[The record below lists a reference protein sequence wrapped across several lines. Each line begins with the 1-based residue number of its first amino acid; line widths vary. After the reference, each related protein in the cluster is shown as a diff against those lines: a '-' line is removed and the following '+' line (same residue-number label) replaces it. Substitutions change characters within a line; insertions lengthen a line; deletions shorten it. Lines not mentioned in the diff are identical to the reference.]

1 MDACFS
7 STKSADSLQCLV
19 CPQSVFIIW
28 HSIDSSPWK
37 GRYFAPRC
45 LALLMNSV
53 LPSVA
58 SETNHLTPEADFT
71 ATIPKSGLERNVE
84 KVFSLGPSDRL
95 QVIDETASAVYL
107 PQKSGSNEDN
117 SSGQY
122 GTAYLFLNGTC
133 DFDKTIQLK
142 DAFPGYPKPLWVRE
156 ESSSSGND
164 EEASSKR
171 SVRYIFTNP
180 PEEHLG
186 KVTSFCVRFKTVQAS
201 GSNTETS
208 TTAPTTSA
216 TSSGAQTG
224 GATIPGNGDV
234 TAKPDNPE
242 LHPDGSGTETSTTA
256 PTTSATS
263 SGAQTGGATI
273 PGDGNATVEPV
284 EPSVPSPPSEG
295 EPGAEGQVTPSP
307 EEIGDDEQV
316 DEVAESPEESLQ
328 TGGHPGGAEAPRE
341 PAAPGMIPAAYPIP
355 SLTSG
360 STAVSGVN
368 DKEEE
373 LNRGVN
379 QPGSARLRRL
389 NVTPEAEE
397 AFLTIVIHSAAW
409 SVAGGISTLSVFL
422 SAAAVTL
429 LPTF

>member
-1 MDACFS
+1 
-7 STKSADSLQCLV
+7 
-19 CPQSVFIIW
+19 
-28 HSIDSSPWK
+28 
-37 GRYFAPRC
+37 
-45 LALLMNSV
+45 
-53 LPSVA
+53 
-58 SETNHLTPEADFT
+58 
-71 ATIPKSGLERNVE
+71 
-84 KVFSLGPSDRL
+84 
-95 QVIDETASAVYL
+95 
-107 PQKSGSNEDN
+107 
-117 SSGQY
+117 
-122 GTAYLFLNGTC
+122 
-133 DFDKTIQLK
+133 
-142 DAFPGYPKPLWVRE
+142 
-156 ESSSSGND
+156 
-164 EEASSKR
+164 
-171 SVRYIFTNP
+171 
-180 PEEHLG
+180 
-186 KVTSFCVRFKTVQAS
+186 
-201 GSNTETS
+201 
-208 TTAPTTSA
+208 
-216 TSSGAQTG
+216 
-224 GATIPGNGDV
+224 
-234 TAKPDNPE
+234 
-242 LHPDGSGTETSTTA
+242 PDGSGTETSTTA

-307 EEIGDDEQV
+307 EGIGDDEQV

-341 PAAPGMIPAAYPIP
+341 PAAPGMKPAAYPIP
-355 SLTSG
+355 SLTPG